1 MLLEGLSTNSYHNLK
16 NNVEQPVKLIFV
28 LQYFWEYEENFHTKN
43 ICDTTCE
50 DYTNIKFDGGDGCFG
65 AVRDCEFKIR
75 IHTTESQRLQVN
87 IQIIFRLKTDGEK
100 SFIEKST
107 NRSHLYW
114 ICSARRMVRSARKC
128 EQCCYKSKIFIKG
141 IIENLSFRIQEIL
154 SGLVGYL
161 PCLSMHL
168 RSVQ

>member
-1 MLLEGLSTNSYHNLK
+1 MLKERKKSTIPPLIDSMRMLLEGLSTNSYHNLK

-87 IQIIFRLKTDGEK
+87 IQIIFRPKTDGDFYRKIHK
-100 SFIEKST
+100 SIAFILDMLCKT
-107 NRSHLYW
+107 NGSV
-114 ICSARRMVRSARKC
+114 C
-128 EQCCYKSKIFIKG
+128 
-141 IIENLSFRIQEIL
+141 QEMRTML
-154 SGLVGYL
+154 L
-161 PCLSMHL
+161 
-168 RSVQ
+168 QK